1 MENVESSQT
10 LEEVA
15 PQKTEWED
23 MQSSPHWKVNSIYER
38 GRDDRISI
46 ISLCCVHLRRAKQ
59 EVEKNER
66 RCGLKDKD
74 LESLLQQLQKGP
86 LTFKLGENEKEEG
99 KKEKS
104 AVVCHHVSSS

>member
-59 EVEKNER
+59 EVEKNEGMSNNGFSSLR
-66 RCGLKDKD
+66 KRLKDKD
-74 LESLLQQLQKGP
+74 LESLLQQLQKG
-86 LTFKLGENEKEEG
+86 N
-99 KKEKS
+99 
-104 AVVCHHVSSS
+104 